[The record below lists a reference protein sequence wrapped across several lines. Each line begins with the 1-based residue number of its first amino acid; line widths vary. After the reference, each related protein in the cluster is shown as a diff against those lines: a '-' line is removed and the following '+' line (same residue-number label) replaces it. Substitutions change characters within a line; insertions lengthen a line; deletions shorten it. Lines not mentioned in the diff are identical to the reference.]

1 MHRKAKIM
9 ANHHA
14 AAEVLAGKET
24 QLQAAFGVVG
34 AAAMRPL
41 SPLHLNQ
48 TDQCDVTVGPDGG
61 TRYARDI
68 SVGSGEFVSPS
79 SDLPTLRGGQRVIVT
94 QSLATALAVEHATD
108 FRAVAAIDANNLRSV
123 AGELKGAGCDVVIVP
138 DNYDLSRAA
147 ARDAARATGAKLANP
162 TYAPGQRNLLGAL
175 ADSFAAIRERFPT
188 TLDPND
194 VAGTLAN
201 SSLRM
206 SEEQAT
212 RMRLVADSIV
222 EAKPWTPGMGR
233 AERIHEVSHAMASGA
248 DIGR

>member
-1 MHRKAKIM
+1 MFRKAKIM

-24 QLQAAFGVVG
+24 QLQVTFGVVG

-41 SPLHLNQ
+41 SPIHLKQ
-48 TDQCDVTVGPDGG
+48 TEQCDVSVSPDGG
-61 TRYARDI
+61 TRYTREVSI
-68 SVGSGEFVSPS
+68 GTGEFVSPS
-79 SDLPTLRGGQRVIVT
+79 SNLPTLRGGQRVIVT
-94 QSLATALAVEHATD
+94 QSIATALAVEHATD
-108 FRAVAAIDANNLRSV
+108 FRAVAALNANNLRHV
-123 AGELKGAGCDVVIVP
+123 AGELKGAGCDVVIAP

-147 ARDAARATGAKLANP
+147 ARDAARATGAKIANP
-162 TYAPGQRNLLGAL
+162 KYAPGQRNLLSAL
-175 ADSFAAIRERFPT
+175 ADSFAAIRERFPS
-188 TLDPND
+188 TLEPNE

-201 SSLRM
+201 SSVRM
-206 SEEQAT
+206 SEEQAA

-233 AERIHEVSHAMASGA
+233 SERIHEVSHAMSSGA